1 MTPDFQRKKKFL
13 DLIAPSAHGVKGQLS
28 PGKTYTVYA
37 TADPEDQTLTL
48 EAVTP
53 DHKPMYTFVC
63 PNDYDGWIGIFG
75 SFYDLLTPKERYDY
89 QLTDIPEL
97 DCRISI
103 LEDPAS
109 LESSSACIPFLEKAN
124 KEADAIYDQ
133 MFDDV
138 FELAEP
144 YVKKAQAVCPE
155 IDISDSCE
163 KEDILITIDGYEATE
178 DNLKD
183 WVESLDGSYE
193 ERIDRLVAAERA
205 GAQLCADLNDI
216 SAHLNAKYKDRID
229 AVEKDVRYYYDNIH
243 LFARNQQKSTGE
255 WYAYI

>member
-13 DLIAPSAHGVKGQLS
+13 DLIAPNGHGIQGQLTT
-28 PGKTYTVYA
+28 GKAYTVYA
-37 TADPEDQTLTL
+37 TADPKDQTLTL
-48 EAVTP
+48 EALTP
-53 DHKPMYTFVC
+53 EHKPMYTFVC
-63 PNDYDGWIGIFG
+63 PNDYDGWICIFG
-75 SFYDLLTPKERYDY
+75 NFYELLTPKERYDY
-89 QLTDIPEL
+89 HLTDIPEL

-103 LEDPAS
+103 LEDAAG

-124 KEADAIYDQ
+124 EEASNIYDQ

-138 FELAEP
+138 FELAKP
-144 YVKKAQAVCPE
+144 YVENAQKLCPE
-155 IDISDSCE
+155 IDISDSAE
-163 KEDILITIDGYEATE
+163 EEDILVTIDGDEVTA
-178 DNLKD
+178 DALKD

-255 WYAYI
+255 

>member
-13 DLIAPSAHGVKGQLS
+13 DLIAPNGHGIQGQLTT
-28 PGKTYTVYA
+28 GKAYTVYA
-37 TADPEDQTLTL
+37 TADPKDQTLTL
-48 EAVTP
+48 EALTP
-53 DHKPMYTFVC
+53 EHKPMYTFVC
-63 PNDYDGWIGIFG
+63 PNDYDGWICIFG
-75 SFYDLLTPKERYDY
+75 NFYELLTPKERYDY
-89 QLTDIPEL
+89 HLTDIPEL

-103 LEDPAS
+103 LEDAAG

-124 KEADAIYDQ
+124 EEASNIYDQ

-138 FELAEP
+138 FELAKP
-144 YVKKAQAVCPE
+144 YVENAQKLCPE
-155 IDISDSCE
+155 IDISDSAKE
-163 KEDILITIDGYEATE
+163 EDILVTIDGDEATT
-178 DNLKD
+178 DALKD

-255 WYAYI
+255 

>member
-13 DLIAPSAHGVKGQLS
+13 DLIAPNGHGIQGQLTT
-28 PGKTYTVYA
+28 GKAYTVYA
-37 TADPEDQTLTL
+37 TADPKDQTLTL
-48 EAVTP
+48 EALTP
-53 DHKPMYTFVC
+53 EHKPMYTFVC
-63 PNDYDGWIGIFG
+63 PNDYDGWICIFG
-75 SFYDLLTPKERYDY
+75 NFYELLTPKERYDY
-89 QLTDIPEL
+89 HLTDIPEL

-103 LEDPAS
+103 LEDAAG

-124 KEADAIYDQ
+124 EEASNIYDQ

-138 FELAEP
+138 FELAKP
-144 YVKKAQAVCPE
+144 YVENAQKLCPE
-155 IDISDSCE
+155 IDISDSAE
-163 KEDILITIDGYEATE
+163 EEDILVTIDGDEATT
-178 DNLKD
+178 DALKD

-255 WYAYI
+255 

>member
-13 DLIAPSAHGVKGQLS
+13 DLIAPNAYGVKGQLS
-28 PGKTYTVYA
+28 PGETYTVYA
-37 TADPEDQTLTL
+37 TADPKDKTLTL
-48 EAVTP
+48 EALTP
-53 DHKPMYTFVC
+53 EHKPMYTFVC
-63 PNDYDGWIGIFG
+63 PSDYDGWIGIFG
-75 SFYDLLTPKERYDY
+75 SFYELLTPKERYDY
-89 QLTDIPEL
+89 HLTDIPEL

-103 LEDPAS
+103 LEDPAG

-144 YVKKAQAVCPE
+144 YVKKAQAICPE

-163 KEDILITIDGYEATE
+163 KEDILITIDGDEATA
-178 DNLKD
+178 DALKD

-216 SAHLNAKYKDRID
+216 SAHLNAKYKDRIE
-229 AVEKDVRYYYDNIH
+229 AIQKDVCYYYDNIH
-243 LFARNQQKSTGE
+243 LFARNQQKGNPLCP
-255 WYAYI
+255 

>member
-13 DLIAPSAHGVKGQLS
+13 DLIAPNGHGIQGQLTTD
-28 PGKTYTVYA
+28 KTYTVYA
-37 TADPEDQTLTL
+37 NADPDDQTLTL

-53 DHKPMYTFVC
+53 GHKPMYTFVC

-89 QLTDIPEL
+89 HLTDIPEL

-103 LEDPAS
+103 LEDPAG

-144 YVKKAQAVCPE
+144 YVKKAQAICPE

-163 KEDILITIDGYEATE
+163 KEDILITIDGDEATE
-178 DNLKD
+178 DALKD

-216 SAHLNAKYKDRID
+216 SEHLNAKYKDRIE

-243 LFARNQQKSTGE
+243 LFARNQQKPKGK
-255 WYAYI
+255 

>member
-1 MTPDFQRKKKFL
+1 M
-13 DLIAPSAHGVKGQLS
+13 
-28 PGKTYTVYA
+28 
-37 TADPEDQTLTL
+37 
-48 EAVTP
+48 
-53 DHKPMYTFVC
+53 
-63 PNDYDGWIGIFG
+63 
-75 SFYDLLTPKERYDY
+75 
-89 QLTDIPEL
+89 TDIPEL

-103 LEDPAS
+103 LEDPAG

-144 YVKKAQAVCPE
+144 YVKKAQAISPE

-255 WYAYI
+255 

>member
-13 DLIAPSAHGVKGQLS
+13 DLIVPSAHGVKGQLTT
-28 PGKTYTVYA
+28 GETYTAYA

-75 SFYDLLTPKERYDY
+75 SFYELLTPKECYDY
-89 QLTDIPEL
+89 HLTDIPEL

-255 WYAYI
+255 